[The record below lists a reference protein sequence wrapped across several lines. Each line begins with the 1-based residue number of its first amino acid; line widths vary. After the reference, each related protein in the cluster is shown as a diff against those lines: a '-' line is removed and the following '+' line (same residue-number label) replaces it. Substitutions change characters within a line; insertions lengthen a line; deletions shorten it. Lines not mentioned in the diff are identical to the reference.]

1 MLYYNLASRLTFF
14 WENQLINS
22 YTVVHANITPTY
34 FTCDSLDFLKAP
46 VSGFCWFPVSA
57 GQVPHSLSLRKRPIA
72 SRNRLVAS
80 QVGSRASLVIG
91 TSDSLLIWDF
101 C

>member
-1 MLYYNLASRLTFF
+1 MVGGEKVVVLLLGFPFNIF

-57 GQVPHSLSLRKRPIA
+57 GQVPHSLSLP
-72 SRNRLVAS
+72 
-80 QVGSRASLVIG
+80 
-91 TSDSLLIWDF
+91 
-101 C
+101 